1 MCVCVCSTSIAVQKF
16 RSKVKHENMPRS
28 GQVRCLQLQL
38 QHRLMVFIAFTLLLA
53 LKSARGAKGA
63 FDCDTVT
70 PGMGMGTGK
79 GVATESDG

>member
-1 MCVCVCSTSIAVQKF
+1 
-16 RSKVKHENMPRS
+16 
-28 GQVRCLQLQL
+28 
-38 QHRLMVFIAFTLLLA
+38 MVFIAFTLLLA

-70 PGMGMGTGK
+70 PELGMGTGK